1 MKYSKKYTQFRDT
14 KISKKYFFEQHNIM
28 DIPHR
33 LQKRWERLTT
43 IHGAPQTRCA
53 GEINEWKLK
62 TNYIYPTYSIYKG
75 IYLEKILKC

>member
-53 GEINEWKLK
+53 GEINE
-62 TNYIYPTYSIYKG
+62 
-75 IYLEKILKC
+75 